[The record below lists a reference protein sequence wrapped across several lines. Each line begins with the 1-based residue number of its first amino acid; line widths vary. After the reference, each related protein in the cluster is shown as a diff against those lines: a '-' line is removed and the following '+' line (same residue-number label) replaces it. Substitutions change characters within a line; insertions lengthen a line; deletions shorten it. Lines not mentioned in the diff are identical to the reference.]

1 MKKEQEKR
9 EGKKKANK
17 VQKMKLY
24 NTQQTMQRVKGKTLS
39 ELSADDSD
47 DIQQAIYAAN
57 SDSDAISINEAVD
70 RAYKAPV

>member
-47 DIQQAIYAAN
+47 DIQ
-57 SDSDAISINEAVD
+57 
-70 RAYKAPV
+70 